1 MDAVACK
8 AFSQWT
14 LQVYNGTYNQNEQP
28 GNVGRAVQHHKT
40 IYFSDLA
47 GNHRGRRG
55 LTVAFGPD
63 DADLFQSIE
72 HLSSARLRKLIGVDS
87 FDDLERAAQDARTNI
102 NHFCKI
108 RLSEH
113 VASGLLTDDGAFKDQ
128 LQVTFAGGRHDP
140 LHNWFPYLEGYS
152 PDFVWEVYSRYCDGA
167 ERVLDPFAGSGTTPM
182 TIMGLGKTGLF
193 SDVNPLC
200 IHVIKAKSL
209 ARTLS
214 YEKRCEYSEKLLAL
228 AKIAKDK
235 TASYPR
241 HQKLDASYRAT
252 FGKSE
257 FFSPEQYE
265 TILGVRSVLDQV
277 DISAVRQLAEVAAI
291 RSLIPASRLIRRG
304 DLRFKREDE
313 ERRGTDDFIEAFCS
327 SLELIANDLH
337 ELKPS
342 NGSILQV
349 GMSALENRYNDGLD
363 AVITSPPYLNGT
375 NYFRNTKV
383 ELWFLGHLNSKAD
396 LSAFRDKAITA
407 GINDVTRAK
416 SNRRDGKFESRKL
429 DQIVSQINECAYDQ
443 RIPAMVRTYFN
454 DMHEAL
460 RPALAAL
467 PEHGR
472 VCIDIGDSVYGGVHV
487 PTDQLIVEICER
499 LGFELKDDVTL
510 RERISRSGQK
520 LRQSLLV
527 LEKPSKGRV
536 ERISTRSKWQS
547 FKTSLPHREPGM
559 AARNWGNKLHSLCS
573 YQGKLKPAIASS
585 LVDIFV
591 GDGGSMLDPFSGVGT
606 IPFEAS
612 LRGATSFAFEIS
624 PSAFR
629 ISHAKLSSPSRAQI
643 DEVLKSLEAFLRDYR
658 ACDAEIERAL
668 QIKFNKKL
676 DEYFHPDTFNEVLGA
691 RKFMALNACS
701 SPALSMVH
709 ATLQHI
715 LHGNRPYALSRRS
728 HPLTPYSPTG
738 PFEYRSLME
747 RLRTK
752 IERSLEVDRGDK
764 FREGQIWQMDSTDPW
779 PDEIN
784 DLDAVITSPPFFD
797 STRFYLGN
805 WMRLWFSGWEVED
818 FRIQPQKYIDERQ
831 KTGFDVYEPIIRQ
844 SRERLKLGG
853 FLVLHLG
860 ESKKCDMAEEVAKVA
875 QPFFRTFDVFSES
888 VEHCEKHGLRDKGS
902 VTAHQY
908 LVLQS

>member
-1 MDAVACK
+1 M
-8 AFSQWT
+8 
-14 LQVYNGTYNQNEQP
+14 
-28 GNVGRAVQHHKT
+28 QHHKT

-87 FDDLERAAQDARTNI
+87 FDELERAAQNVHLNV

-108 RLSEH
+108 RLGEH
-113 VASGLLTDDGAFKDQ
+113 VSSGLLTDEGAFKDQ

-140 LHNWFPYLEGYS
+140 MHNWLPYLEGYS

-167 ERVLDPFAGSGTTPM
+167 ERVLDPFAGSGTTPI

-193 SDVNPLC
+193 SDVSPLC

-209 ARTLS
+209 ARTLTQ
-214 YEKRCEYSEKLLAL
+214 EKRCEYAERLMAL
-228 AKIAKDK
+228 AWVARNQL
-235 TASYPR
+235 AQYPR
-241 HQKLDASYRAT
+241 HERLDVGYRAT
-252 FGKSE
+252 FGTSE
-257 FFSPEQYE
+257 FFSADQYE
-265 TILGVRSVLDQV
+265 DVLRARSILDEIENVE
-277 DISAVRQLAEVAAI
+277 VRQLAEVAAI

-304 DLRFKREDE
+304 DLRFKRETE
-313 ERRGTDDFIEAFCS
+313 ERRGTENFIELFAA
-327 SLELIANDLH
+327 SLELIANDVH
-337 ELKPS
+337 ELTSS
-342 NGSILQV
+342 NGSIFQV
-349 GMSALENRYNDGLD
+349 GMSALENQYADGID
-363 AVITSPPYLNGT
+363 AIITSPPYLNGT

-383 ELWFLGHLNSKAD
+383 ELWFLGHLASKAD
-396 LSAFRDKAITA
+396 LSAFRDQAITA
-407 GINDVTRAK
+407 GINDVTKAK
-416 SNRRDGKFESRKL
+416 SKRRDGRFISEKL
-429 DQIVSQINECAYDQ
+429 EFIVNEITGCAYDQ

-487 PTDQLIVEICER
+487 PTDQLIVEIGER

-510 RERISRSGQK
+510 RERMSRSGQK
-520 LRQSLLV
+520 LRQTLLV

-547 FKTSLPHREPGM
+547 FKTTLPHRKGSM

-591 GDGGSMLDPFSGVGT
+591 GKGGSVLDPFSGVGT

-612 LRGATSFAFEIS
+612 LRGATSFALEIS

-629 ISHAKLSSPSRAQI
+629 ISHAKLTCPARSDI
-643 DEVLKSLEAFLRDYR
+643 DEVLKNLEAFLNSYQATD
-658 ACDAEIERAL
+658 EEFQQAL
-668 QIKFNKKL
+668 KIRFNKKL
-676 DEYFHPDTFNEVLGA
+676 DEYFHPDTFREILGA
-691 RKFMALNACS
+691 RKFMQLNEGTS
-701 SPALSMVH
+701 SALSMVH
-709 ATLQHI
+709 AALQHI

-728 HPLTPYSPTG
+728 HPLTPYAPTG
-738 PFEYRSLME
+738 LFEYRSLME
-747 RLRTK
+747 RLRAK
-752 IERSLEVDRGDK
+752 IARSLEVDRGER
-764 FREGQIWQMDSTDPW
+764 FREGQIWRMDSTDPW
-779 PDEIN
+779 PDAIEN
-784 DLDAVITSPPFFD
+784 LDAVITSPPFFD

-805 WMRLWFSGWEVED
+805 WMRLWFSGWEAED
-818 FRIQPQKYIDERQ
+818 FKHQPHKYIDERQ
-831 KTGFDVYEPIIRQ
+831 KTGFDVYEPIVRQ
-844 SRERLKLGG
+844 SRERLKPGG

-860 ESKKCDMAEEVAKVA
+860 ESKKCDMAEEIAKVA
-875 QPFFRTFDVFSES
+875 RPFFRTFDVFSES

>member
-1 MDAVACK
+1 M
-8 AFSQWT
+8 
-14 LQVYNGTYNQNEQP
+14 
-28 GNVGRAVQHHKT
+28 QHHKT

-63 DADLFQSIE
+63 DGDLFKSVE

-87 FDDLERAAQDARTNI
+87 FGELERAARDARTNI

-113 VASGLLTDDGAFKDQ
+113 VASGLLTDEGAFKDP

-214 YEKRCEYSEKLLAL
+214 QEKRSEYAEKLLTL
-228 AKIAKDK
+228 VKVAKDK
-235 TASYPR
+235 AANHPR
-241 HQKLDASYRAT
+241 HEKLDVSYRAT

-265 TILGVRSVLDQV
+265 AILRVRSILDRIG
-277 DISAVRQLAEVAAI
+277 ISGVRQLAEVAAI

-304 DLRFKREDE
+304 DLRFKREAE
-313 ERRGTDDFIEAFCS
+313 ERRGTENFIEAFS
-327 SLELIANDLH
+327 ASLELIANDLQ
-337 ELKPS
+337 ELTPS
-342 NGSILQV
+342 DGSIHQV
-349 GMSALENRYNDGLD
+349 GMSALENRYDDNID
-363 AVITSPPYLNGT
+363 AIITSPPYLNGT

-383 ELWFLGHLNSKAD
+383 ELWFLGYLNSKAD
-396 LSAFRDKAITA
+396 LSAFREQAVTA
-407 GINDVTRAK
+407 GINDVTKGK
-416 SNRRDGKFESRKL
+416 SNRRDGRFESRKL
-429 DQIVSQINECAYDQ
+429 DEIVREIAECAYDQ

-460 RPALAAL
+460 RPAFAAL
-467 PEHGR
+467 TEHGR

-487 PTDQLIVEICER
+487 PTDQLIVEIGER
-499 LGFELKDDVTL
+499 LGFKLKDDVTL
-510 RERISRSGQK
+510 RERMSRNGRK
-520 LRQSLLV
+520 LRQSLIV

-536 ERISTRSKWQS
+536 ERISTRSRWQS
-547 FKTSLPHREPGM
+547 FRTNLPHRKPGM

-591 GDGGSMLDPFSGVGT
+591 GDDGSMLDPFSGVGT
-606 IPFEAS
+606 IAFEAS
-612 LRGATSFAFEIS
+612 LRGAASFALEIS

-629 ISHAKLSSPSRAQI
+629 ISHAKLSRQSRSDI
-643 DEVLKSLEAFLRDYR
+643 EDVLEKLEAFLSDYR
-658 ACDAEIERAL
+658 ASDFEMERAL
-668 QIKFNKKL
+668 QIRFNKTL
-676 DEYFHPDTFNEVLGA
+676 DEYFHPRTLNEILGA
-691 RKFMALNACS
+691 RKFMALNDCS
-701 SPALSMVH
+701 SPAVSFVH
-709 ATLQHI
+709 AALQHI

-728 HPLTPYSPTG
+728 HPLTPYAPTG

-747 RLRTK
+747 RLRAK
-752 IERSLEVDRGDK
+752 IERSLDVDIGDR
-764 FREGQIWQMDSTDPW
+764 FREGHVWQMDATDPW
-779 PDEIN
+779 PGEIN
-784 DLDAVITSPPFFD
+784 NIDAVITSPPFFD

-805 WMRLWFSGWEVED
+805 WMRLWFSGWEAED

-844 SRERLKLGG
+844 SRERLKPGG
-853 FLVLHLG
+853 FLVFHLG
-860 ESKKCDMAEEVAKVA
+860 ESKKCDMAEEIEKIA

>member
-1 MDAVACK
+1 M
-8 AFSQWT
+8 
-14 LQVYNGTYNQNEQP
+14 
-28 GNVGRAVQHHKT
+28 QHHKT

-63 DADLFQSIE
+63 DVSLFQSIE

-87 FDDLERAAQDARTNI
+87 FDELERAAHNVSLNI
-102 NHFCKI
+102 NHFCKV

-113 VASGLLTDDGAFKDQ
+113 VSSGLLTDEGAFKDK
-128 LQVTFAGGRHDP
+128 LQVTYAGGRHDP

-167 ERVLDPFAGSGTTPM
+167 ERILDPFAGSGTTPI

-193 SDVNPLC
+193 SDVSPLC

-209 ARTLS
+209 ARTLTC
-214 YEKRCEYSEKLLAL
+214 EKRREYAEKLMAISQ
-228 AKIAKDK
+228 IARDQM
-235 TASYPR
+235 AEYPA
-241 HQKLDASYRAT
+241 HQKLDVAYRET
-252 FGKSE
+252 FGASV
-257 FFSPEQYE
+257 FFSASQYE
-265 TILGVRSVLDQV
+265 NILRARSILDEIRN
-277 DISAVRQLAEVAAI
+277 DEVRQLAEVAAI

-304 DLRFKREDE
+304 DLRFKREAE
-313 ERRGTDDFIEAFCS
+313 ERRGTGDFIEVFAA
-327 SLELIANDLH
+327 SLQLIANDVH
-337 ELKPS
+337 ELAPS
-342 NGSILQV
+342 SGSILQV
-349 GMSALENRYNDGLD
+349 GMSALENRYADGID
-363 AVITSPPYLNGT
+363 AIITSPPYLNGT

-383 ELWFLGHLNSKAD
+383 ELWFLGHLTSKAD
-396 LSAFRDKAITA
+396 LSAFRDQAITA
-407 GINDVTRAK
+407 GINDVTKAK
-416 SNRRDGKFESRKL
+416 SKRRDGRFESEKL
-429 DQIVSQINECAYDQ
+429 DLLVDEITECAYDQ

-487 PTDQLIVEICER
+487 PTDQLIVEIGER
-499 LGFELKDDVTL
+499 LGFELKDDITL
-510 RERISRSGQK
+510 RERMSRSGQK

-547 FKTSLPHREPGM
+547 FKKSLPHREPGM

-612 LRGATSFAFEIS
+612 LRGATSFALEIS

-629 ISHAKLSSPSRAQI
+629 ISHAKLTCPARHEI
-643 DEVLKSLEAFLRDYR
+643 DAVLEELEAFLSSYQSTDEELQSAR
-658 ACDAEIERAL
+658 EIR
-668 QIKFNKKL
+668 FNKKL
-676 DEYFHPDTFNEVLGA
+676 DDYFHPETFREVLGA
-691 RKFMALNACS
+691 REFMRLHDSPS
-701 SPALSMVH
+701 SAFSMVH
-709 ATLQHI
+709 AALQHI

-752 IERSLEVDRGDK
+752 VARSLDVDRGDR
-764 FREGQIWQMDSTDPW
+764 FREGYIWRMDSTDPW
-779 PDEIN
+779 PDEIDN
-784 DLDAVITSPPFFD
+784 IDAVITSPPFFD

-805 WMRLWFSGWEVED
+805 WMRLWFSGWEAAD
-818 FRIQPQKYIDERQ
+818 FKTQPQKYIDERQ
-831 KTGFDVYEPIIRQ
+831 KSGFDVYEPIIRQ
-844 SRERLKLGG
+844 SRERLKPGG

-860 ESKKCDMAEEVAKVA
+860 ESKKCDMAEEIAKVA
-875 QPFFRTFDVFSES
+875 RPFFRTFDVFSES